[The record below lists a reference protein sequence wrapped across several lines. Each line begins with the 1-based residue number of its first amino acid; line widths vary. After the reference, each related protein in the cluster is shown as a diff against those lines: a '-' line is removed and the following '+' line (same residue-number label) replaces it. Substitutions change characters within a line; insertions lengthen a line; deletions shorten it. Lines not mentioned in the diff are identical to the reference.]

1 MAAIAKKLQAGSS
14 SDNWQSSYTPS
25 PPPGEQPPTPPT
37 PAAPQSGGDPL
48 TDPLPEDPGGASPD
62 EAMADSAE
70 APHPATT
77 PDDPAEVV
85 DLEEGKKK

>member
-1 MAAIAKKLQAGSS
+1 
-14 SDNWQSSYTPS
+14 
-25 PPPGEQPPTPPT
+25 
-37 PAAPQSGGDPL
+37 
-48 TDPLPEDPGGASPD
+48 
-62 EAMADSAE
+62 MADSAE